1 MAMAPG
7 SNPGRGA
14 NVQWFSIRW
23 AAGSQSSQNQ
33 RGGSIEP
40 SGLLRPV
47 PGIRIRRRRHDLHR
61 CGARRSAP
69 VDPGQLRD
77 KFASQGL
84 DAAPSTAEAFTAH
97 IRAEVPKWIRVA
109 KVPTSRWNNP
119 MILPSENE
127 LAALV
132 EFDTPTICN
141 ALEVV

>member
-23 AAGSQSSQNQ
+23 AQVASRPKIREAAQSS
-33 RGGSIEP
+33 
-40 SGLLRPV
+40 LLACFGQCQV
-47 PGIRIRRRRHDLHR
+47 LGFRRRRHDLHQ

-109 KVPTSRWNNP
+109 KSAN
-119 MILPSENE
+119 IK
-127 LAALV
+127 V
-132 EFDTPTICN
+132 E
-141 ALEVV
+141 